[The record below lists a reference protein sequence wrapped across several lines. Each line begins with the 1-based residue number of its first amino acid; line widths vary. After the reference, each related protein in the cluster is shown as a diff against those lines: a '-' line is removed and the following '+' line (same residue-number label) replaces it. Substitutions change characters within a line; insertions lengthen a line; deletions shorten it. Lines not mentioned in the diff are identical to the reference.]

1 MSETTEIKARRE
13 ITFSDVG
20 IPGVHA
26 TFQHE
31 KQIWMAAPVLKARAL
46 FNRGQYLASRAAHAQ
61 KLLSRVVERHPEMY
75 LEIRP
80 VLLVLDAAA
89 ARVPWGSALDAEIA
103 AAAEA
108 RAAEKKLARARAGA
122 KLTH

>member
-1 MSETTEIKARRE
+1 MTETTEIKARRE

-20 IPGVHA
+20 IPGIHA

-31 KQIWMAAPVLKARAL
+31 KQIWMAAPALKARAL
-46 FNRGQYLASRAAHAQ
+46 FNRAQYLADRAAHAQ
-61 KLLSRVVERHPEMY
+61 KLLSRVVERHPELY

-89 ARVPWGSALDAEIA
+89 GRVPWGRALDADIA
-103 AAAEA
+103 AQVAA
-108 RAAEKKLARARAGA
+108 RAAAKKRTTTA

>member
-1 MSETTEIKARRE
+1 MSEETAEIKARRE

-46 FNRGQYLASRAAHAQ
+46 FNRAQALADGAARAQ
-61 KLLSRVVERHPEMY
+61 KLLSRVVERHPELY
-75 LEIRP
+75 LELRP
-80 VLLVLDAAA
+80 ALLVLEGIAG
-89 ARVPWGSALDAEIA
+89 RVPWGSALDKEIA

-108 RAAEKKLARARAGA
+108 RAASKKRRGA
-122 KLTH
+122 KFTH